1 MRFPFFTS
9 FIIFVIITQMAIRR
23 TNNMDQS
30 NNDEFWAKE
39 SKANATR
46 RKSLEGLNYIS
57 IPLDKLPFGTMPED
71 DEVLFC
77 ERAIQTLSSRKIVNL
92 TGLTNTDLKLEY
104 GAPNISA
111 LTNYDQNYTSLVT
124 NLQKWG
130 KLLYDA
136 GFYKEASIILE
147 FSVST
152 RTDVTASYRL
162 LCDMYQ
168 TKLGLTSGE
177 FEQKIRAMIPV
188 AESLKSLS
196 KEPILNLLNSYLT
209 DLT

>member
-92 TGLTNTDLKLEY
+92 TGFTNTDLKLEY

-177 FEQKIRAMIPV
+177 FDQKIRAMIPV

-196 KEPILNLLNSYLT
+196 KEPILNLLNSFLT

>member
-92 TGLTNTDLKLEY
+92 TGFTNTDLKLEY

-177 FEQKIRAMIPV
+177 FDQKIRAMIPV

>member
-39 SKANATR
+39 SKANSTR

-77 ERAIQTLSSRKIVNL
+77 ERAIQTLSSKKIVNL
-92 TGLTNTDLKLEY
+92 TGFTNTDLKLEY

-177 FEQKIRAMIPV
+177 FDQKIRAMIPV